1 MLVLTL
7 YLLLVSQSPLTHS
20 GSSASLLHFWIQVTL
35 QQTMSTKLQN
45 TNDMLKLQVY
55 GVCVCVCV
63 CVSMKAM
70 VAMSN
75 KIVTMQV
82 KI

>member
-1 MLVLTL
+1 M
-7 YLLLVSQSPLTHS
+7 
-20 GSSASLLHFWIQVTL
+20 
-35 QQTMSTKLQN
+35 
-45 TNDMLKLQVY
+45 
-55 GVCVCVCV
+55 VCVCVCV

>member
-1 MLVLTL
+1 
-7 YLLLVSQSPLTHS
+7 
-20 GSSASLLHFWIQVTL
+20 
-35 QQTMSTKLQN
+35 MSTKLQN

-70 VAMSN
+70 VVLGN
-75 KIVTMQV
+75 KIVIMHV